1 MIAWLTT
8 HWRILLLIVAA
19 PLLLWLLALAA
30 WVVLLLAGALY
41 HGVMLLW
48 AFLTMVVFK

>member
-19 PLLLWLLALAA
+19 PLLLWLLALAS
-30 WVVLLLAGALY
+30 WLLLLVLGGLY
-41 HGVMLLW
+41 HAVMLLW
-48 AFLTMVVFK
+48 AFLTLVVFK